1 MDNMTNTI
9 KTWLRGTS
17 EDDVRKALTD
27 ALAALEK
34 EKNEAPEDSVEAYR
48 KEIMN
53 TWNKRRA
60 SGEDIDETDV
70 AAIMGYYFADALD
83 DVGELHSLIQDTT
96 EKTRETKE
104 MLGKASK
111 FFNMLTSK
119 LGHLS
124 DEDTPCCNCNKSEES
139 DEDIIDEFLKM
150 FH

>member
-1 MDNMTNTI
+1 MDTNMTNTM
-9 KTWLRGTS
+9 KTWLRDSS
-17 EDDVRKALTD
+17 EDDVRKALAD

-34 EKNEAPEDSVEAYR
+34 EKNEDPVEACR
-48 KEIMN
+48 EEIMN

-70 AAIMGYYFADALD
+70 AAIMGYYFADTLD
-83 DVGELHSLIQDTT
+83 DVGELHSLIEDTA

-124 DEDTPCCNCNKSEES
+124 DENAPCCNCSKSEES